1 MTTNNPLI
9 NISQQNIQGKCDLK
23 CDYSFKYNNSNST
36 ATNNNFFIQISYDK
50 SGIQP
55 VTYNNVKYD
64 VDVIMI
70 LQPSIHQ
77 FNGSSSDAEIIIGHT
92 PLTGGPDLCV
102 CVPVSLMGNN
112 NTGSNV
118 IDEIISLVATNAPN
132 NGETVN
138 LNLPDFTLQDIV
150 PKKPFYNYSIQNY
163 NFIVFDISDAIS
175 ISSTTLNS
183 LTSVIETVPAFYLNI
198 FSENNQNPISLF
210 YNAKGPNSNNN
221 NNTENEIYI
230 SCNPTGNSENEENVS
245 FEKATNNVTT
255 FDISKITSNPY
266 FIYVVY
272 AFIFILLLIFL
283 NGIIY
288 NLSSGNI
295 KFPSFTKKNSQ
306 S

>member
-1 MTTNNPLI
+1 MTTNNRLV

-23 CDYSFKYNNSNST
+23 CDYSFKYNKSNST

-55 VTYNNVKYD
+55 VTYNNLKYE

-70 LQPSIHQ
+70 LQPSIHH
-77 FNGSSSDAEIIIGHT
+77 FNGSPSDAEIIIGHT

-102 CVPVSLMGNN
+102 CIPISLMGNT
-112 NTGSNV
+112 NTGSN
-118 IDEIISLVATNAPN
+118 IINEIISLVATNAPN
-132 NGETVN
+132 KGESVN
-138 LNLPDFTLQDIV
+138 LNLQDFTLEDIV
-150 PKKPFYNYSIQNY
+150 PKKPFYNYSIRNY
-163 NFIVFDISDAIS
+163 NFIVFDIADAIS

-183 LTSVIETVPAFYLNI
+183 LTTIIQAVPDFYLDS
-198 FSENNQNPISLF
+198 FSENNQDPITLF
-210 YNAKGPNSNNN
+210 YNAKGPN
-221 NNTENEIYI
+221 NNTGNEIYI
-230 SCNPTGNSENEENVS
+230 SCNPTGNSENEETVS
-245 FEKATNNVTT
+245 FEKTTNNVTT
-255 FDISKITSNPY
+255 FNISTITSSPY
-266 FIYVVY
+266 FIYVIY

-295 KFPSFTKKNSQ
+295 KIPSFMKKNSQ